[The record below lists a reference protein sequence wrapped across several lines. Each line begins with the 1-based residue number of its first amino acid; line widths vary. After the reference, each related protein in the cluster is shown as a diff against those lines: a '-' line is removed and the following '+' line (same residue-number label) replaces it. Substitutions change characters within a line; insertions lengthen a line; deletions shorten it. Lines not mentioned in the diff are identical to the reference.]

1 MSKLEKHIRLFFFVL
16 IIVAFG
22 YMAIMQVTY
31 ANPPDCP
38 PGHDNIGSCEGGNG
52 GNGDTNG
59 NPGNNSQEVTQ
70 TQSQGQEQGQNQD
83 QSQTQEQTANS
94 TSESNS
100 SSESVSNATAVAE
113 GGSNSQSVH
122 FSSPRQVPPTYLQLS
137 NNTESCVRVLG
148 FSFAN
153 TSGSGMLGV
162 PLPRGKACDMWKAVN
177 EAQENGH
184 VWLSYAFMCE
194 IKNIRDVWGLDRCKE
209 LTEQALTQLDDLVSF
224 GYSVEPGHVSLPED
238 EYEDLLLAQVQQE
251 EIEQLEDRFAQQQNL
266 IEELQKEAEDHQ
278 EKEAE
283 LAALKKEVEEATAKQ
298 AERIA
303 EQRAAENKFKAILQK
318 KGVSKDE

>member
-1 MSKLEKHIRLFFFVL
+1 MKLDKQIRLFFFVL
-16 IIVAFG
+16 TIIAFG
-22 YMAIMQVTY
+22 YIAISQYAY

-59 NPGNNSQEVTQ
+59 NPGNHSQEVTQ

-162 PLPRGKACDMWKAVN
+162 PLPRGKACDIWKAVN

-194 IKNIRDVWGLDRCKE
+194 IKNISKVWGLDRCKE
-209 LTEQALTQLDDLVSF
+209 LTEQALSTLDELI
-224 GYSVEPGHVSLPED
+224 GSVIVPED
-238 EYEDLLLAQVQQE
+238 EYEELLMAQVQQE
-251 EIEQLEDRFAQQQNL
+251 EIEALENRFSQQQNL
-266 IEELQKEAEDHQ
+266 IEELQDEAEEH
-278 EKEAE
+278 EAKEME
-283 LAALKKEVEEATAKQ
+283 LERLKREVREAKAKQ
-298 AERIA
+298 EQRIA
-303 EQRAAENKFKAILQK
+303 EEQAAQNKFKAILK
-318 KGVSKDE
+318 NKEAEKDE

>member
-1 MSKLEKHIRLFFFVL
+1 MKNLEKTIRLFFFVL
-16 IIVAFG
+16 IIIAFG
-22 YMAIMQVTY
+22 YIALAQVAY
-31 ANPPDCP
+31 ATPPDCP
-38 PGHDNIGSCEGGNG
+38 PGHERIGSCEGSNG

-59 NPGNNSQEVTQ
+59 NPGNHSQEVTQ
-70 TQSQGQEQGQNQD
+70 TQSQGQEQAQNQD
-83 QSQTQEQTANS
+83 QSQNQEQTANS

-100 SSESVSNATAVAE
+100 VSESSSTATAVAE

-162 PLPRGKACDMWKAVN
+162 PLPRGKACDIWRAVN

-184 VWLSYAFMCE
+184 LWLSYAFMCE
-194 IKNIRDVWGLDRCKE
+194 IKNIAKVWGLERCKQ
-209 LTEQALTQLDDLVSF
+209 LTEEALRTIDDMLGKV
-224 GYSVEPGHVSLPED
+224 VLPES
-238 EYEDLLLAQVQQE
+238 EYENLLMAQVQQE

-266 IEELQKEAEDHQ
+266 IEALQKEAEDH
-278 EKEAE
+278 EDKELE
-283 LAALKKEVEEATAKQ
+283 LAALKKEVEAAKAIQ
-298 AERIA
+298 KERIA
-303 EQRAAENKFKAILQK
+303 EQKAAENKFKAILEK
-318 KGVSKDE
+318 KGATKDE